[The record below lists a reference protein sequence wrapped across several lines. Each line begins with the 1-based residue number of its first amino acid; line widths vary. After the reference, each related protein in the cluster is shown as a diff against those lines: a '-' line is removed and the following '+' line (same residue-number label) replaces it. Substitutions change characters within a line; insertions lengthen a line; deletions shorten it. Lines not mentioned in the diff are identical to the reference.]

1 MALAPPEAGAR
12 AGSAWVD
19 SGMWC
24 RPRCGSLRDQDK
36 HSHTRTSTH
45 TPLTKNRD
53 KLLSNGS

>member
-45 TPLTKNRD
+45 TPLTVEIET
-53 KLLSNGS
+53 SC